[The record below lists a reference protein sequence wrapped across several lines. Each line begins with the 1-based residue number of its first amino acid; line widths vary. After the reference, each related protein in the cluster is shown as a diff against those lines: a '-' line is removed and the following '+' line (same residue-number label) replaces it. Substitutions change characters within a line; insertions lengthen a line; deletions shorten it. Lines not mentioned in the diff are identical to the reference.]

1 MNRERWD
8 KFERKMDRFSRRMD
22 RVGDRFEQ
30 RRWGRCGPQNPGRH
44 LVAGVIFV
52 AIGLVF
58 LLGNMGVLDS
68 DRILRYWPV
77 ILVAV
82 GIFRLVES
90 GPNYRQSSGIFWI
103 VTGGLLLMGS
113 LGILRVGMRDFWP
126 LLLIGFGS
134 LMLWRTVL
142 ARQGLGGGNPPR
154 PNAGPAS
161 GLGETQA
168 PPGPGTENSSS
179 TGGAASSNST
189 FSATAI
195 LGGVERRNNSQDFR
209 GGSAT
214 AFMGGCEI
222 DLRAANITPPNEPV
236 IEVFAMWGGVEVRV
250 PPDWTVMSQV
260 DPIMGGFEDATEQP
274 KEETKRVWVRGTVI
288 MGGVEVR
295 N

>member
-1 MNRERWD
+1 
-8 KFERKMDRFSRRMD
+8 MDRY
-22 RVGDRFEQ
+22 GDRFE
-30 RRWGRCGPQNPGRH
+30 RRHWARYGSPNPGRH

-52 AIGLVF
+52 AIGVVF
-58 LLGNMGVLDS
+58 LLGNMGVLDA

-77 ILVAV
+77 ILVAIGV
-82 GIFRLVES
+82 FRLVEA
-90 GPNYRQSSGIFWI
+90 GPNYRQSSGIFWL

-142 ARQGLGGGNPPR
+142 ARQGLGGGNPPP

-161 GLGETQA
+161 GLGESQA
-168 PPGPGTENSSS
+168 PPGSDTEYSSS

>member
-1 MNRERWD
+1 
-8 KFERKMDRFSRRMD
+8 MDRY
-22 RVGDRFEQ
+22 GDRFE
-30 RRWGRCGPQNPGRH
+30 RRHWARYGSPNPGRH

-52 AIGLVF
+52 AIGVVF
-58 LLGNMGVLDS
+58 LLGNMGVLDA

-77 ILVAV
+77 ILVAIGV
-82 GIFRLVES
+82 FRLVEA
-90 GPNYRQSSGIFWI
+90 GPNYRQSSGIFWL

-142 ARQGLGGGNPPR
+142 ARQGLGGRTPPR

-161 GLGETQA
+161 GLGETQP
-168 PPGPGTENSSS
+168 PPGSGTEDSSSTGS